1 MTEAAGQKQER
12 SLADARKMYGALL
25 DRIDGEKSEIDH
37 QIKVRNE
44 DELPSIQFLSSDT
57 EVQGYH
63 TGWL

>member
-44 DELPSIQFLSSDT
+44 NELHSIQCLS
-57 EVQGYH
+57 E
-63 TGWL
+63 

>member
-25 DRIDGEKSEIDH
+25 DKIDGEKLEIDH

-44 DELPSIQFLSSDT
+44 NELNTIQCLP
-57 EVQGYH
+57 E
-63 TGWL
+63 

>member
-12 SLADARKMYGALL
+12 SLEDARKMYGALL

-44 DELPSIQFLSSDT
+44 SSIRYIVYRSDM
-57 EVQGYH
+57 
-63 TGWL
+63 

>member
-37 QIKVRNE
+37 QIKVRN
-44 DELPSIQFLSSDT
+44 DTELPSSDT

-63 TGWL
+63 SGWL

>member
-44 DELPSIQFLSSDT
+44 T
-57 EVQGYH
+57 
-63 TGWL
+63 